1 MRVARLGSGG
11 LDATLAQQFR
21 TQAEY
26 YLQLAE
32 LAVSPE
38 DRVQLITIA
47 CVWHSWPRKIDV
59 QRS

>member
-1 MRVARLGSGG
+1 MPHWQ
-11 LDATLAQQFR
+11 QQFH

-47 CVWHSWPRKIDV
+47 CEWHRLA
-59 QRS
+59 QENRRSAILR